1 MDITTLDII
10 VQGQSERNILSS
22 SMREYLGRCATM
34 TKILNENP
42 ALRSMALE
50 LDENDEPI
58 RHAGEAKKVFK
69 IKFPMAIT
77 TARYLFAQISIDTS
91 LPRKKRGQII
101 EAELEEEGDELRTNA
116 TIDPANPSAHRATV
130 TGQTYQ
136 NYKSALKWWHA
147 YDCPRM
153 QKIGFIWPEGMD
165 SALATAIATYKR
177 DIGVKKRGVMQ
188 QKEGKSPYNLEGYI
202 TINQYLC
209 HIEPTGQRGTWG
221 EGIFA
226 SIFTVL
232 SVNTIGRSDNIDDC
246 LLSNIGWENDAL
258 SLRFGA
264 TKSDQSGSTTSEIK
278 RLFANPFQ
286 PDVCVILKLA
296 VYIFCT
302 RRTEAVEA
310 MRLFEGTE
318 QNKRYYNILI
328 TALKNIPD
336 HINLG
341 CNRNDIGTHSNR
353 KFAESTSASKIDG
366 PSRTQVFFALLWHY
380 IAL

>member
-1 MDITTLDII
+1 MDITTLDGI

-34 TKILNENP
+34 TKILNDNP

-50 LDENDEPI
+50 LDENGEPT
-58 RHAGEAKKVFK
+58 RHAAEAKKVFK
-69 IKFPMAIT
+69 IKFPMAVT

-91 LPRKKRGQII
+91 LPRKKRGRI
-101 EAELEEEGDELRTNA
+101 EAPIEEEGGELGTNVA
-116 TIDPANPSAHRATV
+116 IDPANPSAHRVTV

-136 NYKSALKWWHA
+136 NYKSALKWWHS

-153 QKIGFIWPEGMD
+153 QKVGFIWPEGMD

-177 DIGVKKRGVMQ
+177 DIGVKKRRGVMP

-209 HIEPTGQRGTWG
+209 HIEPISPRGTWG

-226 SIFTVL
+226 SLFTVL

-258 SLRFGA
+258 TLRFGA
-264 TKSDQSGSTTSEIK
+264 TISDQSSSTTSEIK
-278 RLFANPFQ
+278 RLFANLFKL
-286 PDVCVILKLA
+286 DVC
-296 VYIFCT
+296 
-302 RRTEAVEA
+302 
-310 MRLFEGTE
+310 
-318 QNKRYYNILI
+318 
-328 TALKNIPD
+328 
-336 HINLG
+336 
-341 CNRNDIGTHSNR
+341 
-353 KFAESTSASKIDG
+353 
-366 PSRTQVFFALLWHY
+366 FF
-380 IAL
+380 